1 MPKRDSSLQRLV
13 WSADDLAVTQP
24 LHSIGSSEMLP
35 AHSLAVLLLI
45 VRLLF
50 VCGLRGLVGLPCLCM
65 NTISTDMQIALG
77 RTIRELRKRRGF
89 SQESFADEVGI
100 HRTYMGA
107 VERGERN
114 VSLKNLM
121 RIAKTL
127 GVPLSSLIAEAEAVL
142 KADESR

>member
-1 MPKRDSSLQRLV
+1 
-13 WSADDLAVTQP
+13 
-24 LHSIGSSEMLP
+24 
-35 AHSLAVLLLI
+35 
-45 VRLLF
+45 
-50 VCGLRGLVGLPCLCM
+50 M

-114 VSLKNLM
+114 ISIDNIERL
-121 RIAKTL
+121 AHAL
-127 GVPLSSLIAEAEAVL
+127 GVSAASLLEVP
-142 KADESR
+142 RP